1 MSEGYA
7 DVNGIRLWYE
17 DLGDPAHEA
26 IVLVMGATATAMSW
40 PQELLDH
47 LVGEGYRVVRFDN
60 RDIGLSTH
68 IDYSTDPYSL
78 ADLASDTVGLMDHL
92 GIERAHLVGASMGG
106 MISQLVALEHPARVR
121 SLGLLIT
128 SAGPDDRLSPTS
140 ADMVAVA
147 TREVSTD
154 EELAQ
159 READLWRVLSGSR
172 FPFDEAAHRAQAAL
186 DAARGTNP
194 NSAHAIAVFTAPS
207 RMDALAAIAV
217 PTVIFHG
224 TEDPIF
230 PIDHGEALARAIP
243 GSTLVQWEGVGHEI
257 PAELAE
263 ELIAGLMAN
272 LAATPPSPGATAR

>member
-68 IDYSTDPYSL
+68 VDYATDPYLL
-78 ADLASDTVGLMDHL
+78 ADMAQDTVALMDHL

-106 MISQLVALEHPARVR
+106 MISQVVALEHPDRVR
-121 SLGLLIT
+121 SLGLMIT
-128 SAGPDDRLSPTS
+128 SPGPDDRLSPTS
-140 ADMVAVA
+140 DDMVAVA
-147 TREVSTD
+147 SREVSTD

-159 READLWRVLSGSR
+159 READLWRVLAGSR
-172 FPFDEAAHRAQAAL
+172 FPFDEAAHRQQAAL

-194 NSAHAIAVFTAPS
+194 NSAHPIAVFTAPS
-207 RMDALAAIAV
+207 RLEALAAISV

-230 PIDHGEALARAIP
+230 PIDHGEALAKAIP

-257 PAELAE
+257 PAGLAE
-263 ELIAGLMAN
+263 ELIAGLLAN
-272 LAATPPSPGATAR
+272 LAGTRG

>member
-1 MSEGYA
+1 MSDGYA
-7 DVNGIRLWYE
+7 DVNGVRLWYE

-68 IDYSTDPYSL
+68 VDYATDPYVL

-92 GIERAHLVGASMGG
+92 GIERAHLAGASMGG
-106 MISQLVALEHPARVR
+106 MISQLVALEHPDRVR
-121 SLGLLIT
+121 SLSLMIT
-128 SAGPDDRLSPTS
+128 SPGPDDRLSPMS
-140 ADMVAVA
+140 GEILAVA
-147 TREVSTD
+147 AREASTD

-159 READLWRVLSGSR
+159 READLWRVLTGSR
-172 FPFDEAAHRAQAAL
+172 YPYDEAVRREQSAL

-194 NSAHAIAVFTAPS
+194 NSAHSIAVFTAPS
-207 RMDALAAIAV
+207 RLDALAAISV

-243 GSTLVQWEGVGHEI
+243 GSTLVLWEGVGHEI

-263 ELIAGLMAN
+263 ELIVGLLAN
-272 LAATPPSPGATAR
+272 LAAARG